1 MSLQDHSPAPCPD
14 QNHSRRDTRGPCSA
28 VLASVDLYS
37 PTLKAWQAGP
47 ALTISERRGLGLAV
61 LGSRLFAI
69 GGDDGNP
76 GGSDGGATTAPGVGR
91 PHWLSSIEIY
101 DPAVPEKGWTS
112 PPAPSAMMG
121 VPRVGFGLATLG
133 SRLWI
138 IGGANVATGAVL
150 NSTAYFDEFD
160 ESWYPGPPLAVSR
173 RATAAVAL
181 FGRLYSIGGV
191 SPSEHLVREV
201 ELCKRTRY
209 SNSRQLG
216 LGWGRHSNSRQ
227 LGLGWGR
234 HSPAVAGRSSQS
246 ARSAEGGE
254 ELVSVPLQRLTARE
268 DRSEIPSLVDL
279 LLSA

>member
-1 MSLQDHSPAPCPD
+1 M
-14 QNHSRRDTRGPCSA
+14 
-28 VLASVDLYS
+28 
-37 PTLKAWQAGP
+37 
-47 ALTISERRGLGLAV
+47 
-61 LGSRLFAI
+61 
-69 GGDDGNP
+69 
-76 GGSDGGATTAPGVGR
+76 GR

-112 PPAPSAMMG
+112 PPAPSAMME

-133 SRLWI
+133 SRLWVV
-138 IGGANVATGAVL
+138 GGVNVATGAVL

-216 LGWGRHSNSRQ
+216 LGWGRHS
-227 LGLGWGR
+227 
-234 HSPAVAGRSSQS
+234 PAVAGRSSQS
-246 ARSAEGGE
+246 ACSAEGGE
-254 ELVSVPLQRLTARE
+254 KLVSVPLQLLTARE
-268 DRSEIPSLVDL
+268 DISEIPSPVDL